1 MSPGKNFCNSSI
13 RSRTAAAVAIA
24 LPLLDSM
31 TAIPT
36 AGLPFNRVE
45 VAYSWLPNSTRATSF
60 R

>member
-36 AGLPFNRVE
+36 AGLPFSRVE
-45 VAYSWLPNSTRATSF
+45 VAYS
-60 R
+60 